1 MYEYPVEYIPFLAQ
15 THASCISSLT
25 RTLHDGVESLC
36 ISSLVHSLA
45 IQSMV
50 SCISSL
56 IHPLAS
62 QSKVSCINS
71 LVHPLAS
78 QSKVSCIASVVHCV
92 RNELRWKISRTRI
105 SYILSLVSLRY
116 DTLSSCSILVSKCFD
131 AAVVYLRPATLDAH
145 PQHQPSPL
153 SLMDTAPLDIIPP
166 SEHLDPLSY
175 DEPQSVLSYRGVMH
189 YLLKFCEI
197 LFSFLDA
204 HAL

>member
-25 RTLHDGVESLC
+25 HTLHDGVESSC

-45 IQSMV
+45 IQSM
-50 SCISSL
+50 
-56 IHPLAS
+56 
-62 QSKVSCINS
+62 VSCINS

-116 DTLSSCSILVSKCFD
+116 DTLSSCSILVSECFD
-131 AAVVYLRPATLDAH
+131 AAVVYLRPATLAH

-189 YLLKFCEI
+189 YLLNSVRWYFDSLMLMPMADMI
-197 LFSFLDA
+197 
-204 HAL
+204 ALPRRESKQHI

>member
-45 IQSMV
+45 IQSM
-50 SCISSL
+50 
-56 IHPLAS
+56 
-62 QSKVSCINS
+62 VSCINS